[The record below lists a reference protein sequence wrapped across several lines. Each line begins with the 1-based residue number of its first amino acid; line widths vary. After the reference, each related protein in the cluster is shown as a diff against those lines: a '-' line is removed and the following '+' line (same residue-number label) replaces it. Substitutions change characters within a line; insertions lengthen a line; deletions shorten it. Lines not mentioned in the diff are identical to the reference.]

1 LPAKRPSHAAPA
13 AGARRPRGPFSL
25 GDPERVRGIL
35 SRAGFE
41 WILTGTLSFRQHHTA
56 VEPPPA
62 FPYGAPVADIDAL
75 VLNSVNA
82 SWRRSIDA
90 ATLVACLRGAR
101 EPAEWADHVRAF
113 FEDVPRE
120 ALYRFVLAHEVP
132 PGCLLATYRALVTPE
147 ERHGGLESWLAGL
160 ADAA

>member
-1 LPAKRPSHAAPA
+1 
-13 AGARRPRGPFSL
+13 
-25 GDPERVRGIL
+25 
-35 SRAGFE
+35 
-41 WILTGTLSFRQHHTA
+41 
-56 VEPPPA
+56 
-62 FPYGAPVADIDAL
+62 VADIDAL